1 MITMTAPT
9 LEDYWYEAE
18 TQEICGVKVPSIL
31 NDFIENQPSIVERF
45 YTKLYSVPP
54 NKTDEPQQILFHSNR
69 ICLVGLA
76 KEHVAFEKGIRSI
89 SFEVGKFDRSENKV
103 SGRKKSGGM
112 ILQADSTLAL
122 VTCVDGNVYKVR
134 SCVQGKLVEVN
145 ERIVSRPDLMRT
157 SGEGY
162 VAIVMP
168 KIEHC
173 DVLKEKLL
181 SEEAY
186 CEMCEKK

>member
-1 MITMTAPT
+1 MMTTPD
-9 LEDYWYEAE
+9 DYWYEEE
-18 TQEICGVKVPSIL
+18 TQEICGIKVPPIV
-31 NDFIENQPSIVERF
+31 NDFIEHQPSIVDRF
-45 YTKLYSVPP
+45 YTKLYNVPP
-54 NKTDEPQQILFHSNR
+54 NKPDEPQQILFHSNR

-76 KEHVAFEKGIRSI
+76 KEHVAFEKGIRSV

-122 VTCVDGNVYKVR
+122 VTCVDDSVYKVR

-145 ERIVSRPDLMRT
+145 DRIVNDPDMLRL

-168 KIEHC
+168 KLEHC
-173 DVLKEKLL
+173 DALRERLLDEK
-181 SEEAY
+181 AY
-186 CEMCEKK
+186 HKMRENK

>member
-1 MITMTAPT
+1 MMSTS
-9 LEDYWYEAE
+9 EDYWYEE
-18 TQEICGVKVPSIL
+18 ESQEICGIKVPSIL
-31 NDFIENQPSIVERF
+31 NDFIANQPPLVDRF
-45 YTKLYSVPP
+45 YTKLYYVPP
-54 NKTDEPQQILFHSNR
+54 NKPDEPQQILFHSNR

-76 KEHVAFEKGIRSI
+76 KKHVAFTKGIRSV

-122 VTCVDGNVYKVR
+122 VTCVDDSVYKVR

-145 ERIVSRPDLMRT
+145 DRVVEDPVLMRI
-157 SGEGY
+157 SGEGF

-173 DVLKEKLL
+173 DALKERLL
-181 SEEAY
+181 GEEAY
-186 CEMCEKK
+186 HELREVE

>member
-1 MITMTAPT
+1 MMTTPD
-9 LEDYWYEAE
+9 DYWYEE
-18 TQEICGVKVPSIL
+18 ESQEIGGIKVPSIL
-31 NDFIENQPSIVERF
+31 HDFIENQPPIVDRF
-45 YTKLYSVPP
+45 YTKLYYVPP
-54 NKTDEPQQILFHSNR
+54 NKPDEPQQILFHSNR

-76 KEHVAFEKGIRSI
+76 KEHVAFTKGIRSI
-89 SFEVGKFDRSENKV
+89 SFEIGKFDRSENKV

-122 VTCVDGNVYKVR
+122 VTCVDDSVYKVR

-145 ERIVSRPDLMRT
+145 ERVVDEPDMMRV

-173 DVLKEKLL
+173 DALKERLL
-181 SEEAY
+181 DEEAY
-186 CEMCEKK
+186 RKVKEAE